1 MKPTRRRQETQYH
14 LHATLL
20 VESDQGSQRWDT
32 AINVG
37 TDDSDD
43 LLKYRLIFDFHHA
56 IRDALT
62 AADAG
67 FHDLTGTSALPALDF
82 LRSDLLAETGRWRES
97 DVLDGS
103 GTGEPAASLAR
114 LLRQAHSEKARIFS
128 GCKSRPATLVA
139 PAGSNRSGGGGN
151 ETAGAFDVK
160 GRLGDSASRQAV
172 TRVNAEQ
179 APKGL
184 TWEPTRRRNGEGRR
198 HWETGG
204 HTPRSDSNQWSH
216 RGIGDGMS
224 AEEIRR
230 NTGSPERWSA

>member
-1 MKPTRRRQETQYH
+1 MALQYGYVKCKVISDPHLKPTRRRQETQYH

-114 LLRQAHSEKARIFS
+114 LLRQAHSRRPTSTFS
-128 GCKSRPATLVA
+128 VA
-139 PAGSNRSGGGGN
+139 PIKG
-151 ETAGAFDVK
+151 ETWAFTT
-160 GRLGDSASRQAV
+160 S
-172 TRVNAEQ
+172 T
-179 APKGL
+179 
-184 TWEPTRRRNGEGRR
+184 
-198 HWETGG
+198 
-204 HTPRSDSNQWSH
+204 
-216 RGIGDGMS
+216 
-224 AEEIRR
+224 
-230 NTGSPERWSA
+230 